1 MDVKKDGDVIV
12 VSMEE
17 YAKSL
22 EKIEIRKGMPDDPL
36 TEIEMKMYRKYVGKL
51 SWLVSNTRPDL
62 AIHVLN
68 SARKQKNAVLK
79 DLRDIN
85 RIIDKIG
92 EKESKVVFGRV
103 AKKEDMCVIGISD
116 ASYHQENPTIAGAM
130 IMLGNVKTKRTA
142 PVYWKSGVVN
152 RVCTSPK
159 ASETRGVMLVV
170 DDAKNVADQL
180 KDLLNADIKV
190 KIFTDSRP
198 LLETL
203 GSTSQVAEKG
213 LRKSVAYLKE
223 HLKLGSVES
232 YGWIEGKDIIADIL
246 TKTGSKRTELD

>member
-1 MDVKKDGDVIV
+1 MTAPHIFN
-12 VSMEE
+12 
-17 YAKSL
+17 AT
-22 EKIEIRKGMPDDPL
+22 KINSQLL
-36 TEIEMKMYRKYVGKL
+36 TGTMFILL
-51 SWLVSNTRPDL
+51 SRGAEW
-62 AIHVLN
+62 
-68 SARKQKNAVLK
+68 
-79 DLRDIN
+79 
-85 RIIDKIG
+85 
-92 EKESKVVFGRV
+92 
-103 AKKEDMCVIGISD
+103 CVIGISD
-116 ASYHQENPTIAGAM
+116 ASYHQENQTIAEAM

-246 TKTGSKRTELD
+246 TKTGSKRTELDEIMVEGYFKHAQDEKNCVKFKDGEVKIEGLATKTR